1 VGFIQN
7 FKNISPLSLSAKI
20 IRDLKT
26 PYGLVFLLLA
36 GIRLF
41 FNAVIPLTDKTE
53 ARYGEIARLMA
64 ETGNFIVPQIDYGVP
79 FWAKPPLSA
88 WLSAGTVSLLGDSEF
103 ALRLPYW
110 MAAILIAI
118 MLSYYAYQKK
128 INVLIP
134 GIILFTLP
142 EFFLHAGVISTD
154 MMLSLCIAI
163 TLLSFWEFIHADKPR
178 IFGLLFFVGIGLGLL
193 AKGPIVGILSF
204 PPLFIWS
211 VWDKKYLKKIVQIP
225 WFVGMVICLLIALP
239 WYLLMETNSPGFI
252 DYFIVGEHFLRFI
265 DSSWSGDKY
274 GFPKQQPLGIVWV
287 FLLAGALPWSFV
299 LLASIKE
306 GFKKILRDPWQR
318 FLLLW
323 ILWTPFFFTFSK
335 SLIHTYTLP
344 VMIPIALLI
353 THNWPKYKRKKTI
366 LLIAV
371 GLPVL
376 MFGSYFFKPIQQLIF
391 NSTDKEL
398 VLHPNVDASHLYA
411 LHSKSYSSQ
420 FYSRGKIQVI
430 SIDTLESLQRM
441 TPPAFVIIKRSDLQK
456 ISPEVSSKLIPLQEQ
471 IKAGVYTFK

>member
-1 VGFIQN
+1 M
-7 FKNISPLSLSAKI
+7 SLRTKI
-20 IRDLKT
+20 ISDLKT

-41 FNAVIPLTDKTE
+41 FNAAIPLTDKTE

-88 WLSAGTVSLLGDSEF
+88 WLSAATVSLLGDSEF

-110 MAAILIAI
+110 MVAILIAI
-118 MLSYYAYQKK
+118 LLTYYGYQKK
-128 INVLIP
+128 INVFIP

-142 EFFLHAGVISTD
+142 EFFLHAGVLSTD
-154 MMLSLCIAI
+154 MMLSFSIAI

-178 IFGLLFFVGIGLGLL
+178 VFGLLFFIGIGLGLL
-193 AKGPIVGILSF
+193 AKGPIVGILSI
-204 PPLFIWS
+204 PPLFIWCM
-211 VWDKKYLKKIVQIP
+211 WHKKYLKKLVQFPWIV
-225 WFVGMVICLLIALP
+225 GTVICLLIALP
-239 WYLLMETNSPGFI
+239 WYLLMEINSPGFI
-252 DYFIVGEHFLRFI
+252 DYFVVGEHFLRFI

-274 GFPKQQPLGIVWV
+274 GFPKQQPLGIIWV

-299 LLASIKE
+299 LLASVVK
-306 GFKKILRDPWQR
+306 GFKKISSDPWQR
-318 FLLLW
+318 FLWLW

-353 THNWPKYKRKKTI
+353 THYWPNYKRKKTI
-366 LLIAV
+366 LYIAV

-376 MFGSYFFKPIQQLIF
+376 MFGSYFFKPIQKLIF

-398 VLHPNVDASHLYA
+398 VLHPNVDASQLYA

-420 FYSRGKIQVI
+420 FYSRGKIKVI
-430 SIDTLESLQRM
+430 SPDALENLQRL
-441 TPPAFVIIKRSDLQK
+441 PAPAFLIIKKGDLQK
-456 ISPEVSSKLIPLQEQ
+456 ISPEVLRKLIPLQEQ
-471 IKAGVYTFK
+471 RKAGVYTFK